1 MRDNRLKYAILV
13 LLIIV
18 FVLAGVIYMLK
29 SGQPTTIFHT
39 PWFDVVK

>member
-1 MRDNRLKYAILV
+1 MRDNRLKYTIL
-13 LLIIV
+13 LLVIIV
-18 FVLAGVIYMLK
+18 FVLLGIIFMLK